1 MTLIEHMV
9 KHKFVSTRASARRMI
24 RSGAVF
30 VNGENVKEDMELP
43 VECTVTY
50 KWPKTK
56 SC

>member
-30 VNGENVKEDMELP
+30 VNGENVKEDIELP
-43 VECTVTY
+43 LECTVTY